1 MLILGRSLRQRR
13 GHPGSTVFRSKK
25 KTRNSLIFL
34 NSTAARTFNRHQPKS
49 CISSLF
55 ALTEPTTVG
64 RSHLRPE
71 PLVLLLLIC
80 LQTRKQ
86 TPGDWPTVRPC
97 LFTLETRVHTSEL
110 RHTEPRLGLRGNE
123 SQDPGEP
130 QVHGAELPES
140 EDL

>member
-1 MLILGRSLRQRR
+1 MISPTTARSPWLNSLV
-13 GHPGSTVFRSKK
+13 PKK
-25 KTRNSLIFL
+25 PRNSLILL
-34 NSTAARTFNRHQPKS
+34 NGTAARTFNRHQPKS

-55 ALTEPTTVG
+55 ALTESTTVG

-86 TPGDWPTVRPC
+86 IPGDWPTVRPC

-110 RHTEPRLGLRGNE
+110 RHTEPRARAQGKRKPGPGGAAGARGGA
-123 SQDPGEP
+123 PG
-130 QVHGAELPES
+130 V
-140 EDL
+140 